1 MKGAEIMTGKIYFVT
16 FSTKRNCT
24 ENKFIYHCEASTA
37 KEAKEIAR
45 NNWKS
50 KNGHQFHLYGKK
62 SNVQN
67 ADLLMVKGIRK
78 EYSGSDVLG
87 KYIWIG

>member
-1 MKGAEIMTGKIYFVT
+1 MAKKIYFVT
-16 FSTKRNCT
+16 FSIKRNCT
-24 ENKFIYHCEASTA
+24 ENKYIYHREASTA
-37 KEAKEIAR
+37 KEAKEIAVQ
-45 NNWKS
+45 NWTGK
-50 KNGHQFHLYGKK
+50 GHQFHVYGKK

-67 ADLLMVKGIRK
+67 ADLLRVKGIRK